1 MNFVR
6 SLASRCLAILRVRT
20 SRETFDQVPMDEIIR
35 HGKRAGYV
43 ECLRSIGE
51 SPLDKIAIG
60 ESGQLVYRFTLLGGC
75 LFDWIP
81 RESNKPEQRLPSL
94 WIQITEVSHCLT
106 VVLKA
111 GEVEETINIDSS
123 DCLFHER
130 FRSLQENINTLDFWS
145 MMPDLSISRLM
156 ARCVVPVADP
166 DPRPRPR
173 PRPDPD
179 TCVIEVAHHDRYN
192 WSSCWPLKM
201 EGDFHKLCELF
212 LNLPVYEGSILEDQV
227 NEVKASW
234 PRVKVQ
240 SAQEIEEEIEVELQ
254 ALKSKLNLESQDDI

>member
-20 SRETFDQVPMDEIIR
+20 SREPFDQVPMDEIIR

-60 ESGQLVYRFTLLGGC
+60 ESGQSIYRFALLGGC
-75 LFDWIP
+75 LSNWIP
-81 RESNKPEQRLPSL
+81 LKLNRPEQRLPSL

-111 GEVEETINIDSS
+111 GGVEETINIDSS

-145 MMPDLSISRLM
+145 MMPDLSMSILM

-166 DPRPRPR
+166 GSLPL

-179 TCVIEVAHHDRYN
+179 TYVIEVAHHDRYN
-192 WSSCWPLKM
+192 WSSCWPLM
-201 EGDFHKLCELF
+201 EGDFHKLCGLF

-234 PRVKVQ
+234 PRPRVKVQ
-240 SAQEIEEEIEVELQ
+240 SAQEIEAKIGAEIEAELQ
-254 ALKSKLNLESQDDI
+254 ALKAKLNDRV